1 MSRQSPTMLDLIAY
15 LAERPTMDQL
25 AQYLVLQTFRQHS
38 PRGALIYVFFS
49 DGTVQSAGSFGLP
62 PDVVRA
68 LQSLSLWDHAPAVDA
83 IREGTPVILNG
94 ADVVRTKYP
103 WLEQQPAMLT
113 PTVAWPLGVGHKCDG
128 SLQVHFAEEFDE
140 SHLSETFSEISP
152 ILGLYAGVRNTSG
165 EPAHD
170 MYDSPRRQAN
180 GHSPAKPEKLT
191 TRQQQILELLA
202 VGMTN
207 PQIASRI
214 GFSDSTVRQ
223 ETMAIYRFLGADGRR
238 DAVQIA
244 TMRGLLDT
252 AVIA

>member
-25 AQYLVLQTFRQHS
+25 AQYLVLQTFREHN
-38 PRGALIYVFFS
+38 PRGALIYVFFT

-62 PDVVRA
+62 TDVVRA

-83 IREGTPVILNG
+83 IRDGSPVILNG
-94 ADVVRTKYP
+94 SDAIRTNYP

-113 PTVAWPLGVGHKCDG
+113 PTVAWPLGVGHKRNG
-128 SLQVHFAEEFDE
+128 SLQVHFAEPFDE
-140 SHLSETFSEISP
+140 GNLSDAFTEISP
-152 ILGLYAGVRNTSG
+152 ILGLYLGIRDAVAESTREALETS
-165 EPAHD
+165 
-170 MYDSPRRQAN
+170 RRHSN
-180 GHSPAKPEKLT
+180 GRIPLRPEALT

-202 VGMTN
+202 AGMTN

-238 DAVQIA
+238 DAVHIA

-252 AVIA
+252 ANVS